1 MDLDLEITNYSISDL
16 EAFFKLNPNYTEDD
30 IKEKEEEIKNKIMKS
45 EELSKKKRMI
55 LYHFYLK

>member
-16 EAFFKLNPNYTEDD
+16 EAFFKLNLNYTEDD

-45 EELSKKKRMI
+45 EELSKKKE
-55 LYHFYLK
+55 